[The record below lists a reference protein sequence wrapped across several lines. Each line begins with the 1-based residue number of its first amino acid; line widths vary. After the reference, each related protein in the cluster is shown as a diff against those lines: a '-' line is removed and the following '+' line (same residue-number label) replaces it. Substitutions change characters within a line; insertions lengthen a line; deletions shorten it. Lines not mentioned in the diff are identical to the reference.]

1 MIGDIRTILW
11 KERKEVSAHLGT
23 LRLVL
28 VVAVF
33 GILLPLL
40 FGRSFVTSSSSLL
53 WFLWLPVLL
62 ISNVAADSFAGER
75 ERHTLETLLASRLSD
90 RSILF
95 GKTIVA
101 ALYGYL
107 VSLAAM
113 ALAPVVVNLAFPG
126 GDLAVYPLESI
137 VSGLLLGFL
146 VAWLAA
152 VVGCLISLRAP
163 TVRQAQQTLGL
174 VGILPILPVLA
185 LQVLPAEWQA
195 GLASFLGSVGPMGVI
210 LLAAAILGLADVAV
224 YRVAMRQFSREK
236 LVVA

>member
-1 MIGDIRTILW
+1 MIGDIRTIVW
-11 KERKEVSAHLGT
+11 KEWKEVSTHMGT

-40 FGRSFVTSSSSLL
+40 FGRTFVTSSGSLL

-62 ISNVAADSFAGER
+62 ISNVVADSFAGER

-101 ALYGYL
+101 ALYGYAMT
-107 VSLAAM
+107 LAAM
-113 ALAPVVVNLAFPG
+113 ALAPIVVNLVFPG
-126 GDLAVYPLESI
+126 GGLAVYPLESI
-137 VSGLLLGFL
+137 AGVLVLGFL
-146 VAWLAA
+146 IAWLIA

-185 LQVLPAEWQA
+185 LQVLPAEWEA
-195 GLASFLGSVGPMGVI
+195 GLASFIGGVGPMGVI
-210 LLAAAILGLADVAV
+210 FLAAAILGFSDLGV
-224 YRVAMRQFSREK
+224 YWVAMRQFIREK